1 MKTELEESGY
11 TVYMTREEDVA
22 LCEGNEKSKKM
33 TDMKNRVA
41 FIEEKAPRLSVSIHQ
56 NSFSAGTKGAQ
67 VFYHADSKEGKI
79 LAAAIQQ
86 SVREAVGD
94 ENRRVEKANDSY
106 YMLRKVQCPL
116 VIVECG
122 FLSDPQEEALLLD
135 SSYQKKMAHGIC
147 EGVENFLYK

>member
-1 MKTELEESGY
+1 M
-11 TVYMTREEDVA
+11 
-22 LCEGNEKSKKM
+22 
-33 TDMKNRVA
+33 
-41 FIEEKAPRLSVSIHQ
+41 
-56 NSFSAGTKGAQ
+56 
-67 VFYHADSKEGKI
+67 FYHAASTEGKT

-94 ENRRVEKANDSY
+94 GNRRVEKANDSY

-122 FLSDPQEEALLLD
+122 FLSNPQEEALLLD

-147 EGVENFLYK
+147 EGIENFLYK